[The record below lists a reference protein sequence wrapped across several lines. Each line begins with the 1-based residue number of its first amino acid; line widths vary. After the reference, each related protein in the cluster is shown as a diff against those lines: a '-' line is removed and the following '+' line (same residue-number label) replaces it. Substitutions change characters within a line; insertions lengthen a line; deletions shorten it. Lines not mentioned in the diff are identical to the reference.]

1 MPRKAGVTQD
11 FISPEQVLEFYRG
24 NEVKAK
30 AAMVEAEL
38 EGSTGL
44 ISDIFLYIPAIAC
57 RIELEI
63 IMHAGCAR
71 GSKQDPNLKNT
82 PGARVYRL
90 VTRDSLE
97 DLYAKKEETKS
108 KVVPLTADPRQG
120 ARDLLLSLYPSCIQI
135 QVAARSPEP

>member
-44 ISDIFLYIPAIAC
+44 
-57 RIELEI
+57 R
-63 IMHAGCAR
+63 
-71 GSKQDPNLKNT
+71 
-82 PGARVYRL
+82 
-90 VTRDSLE
+90 
-97 DLYAKKEETKS
+97 
-108 KVVPLTADPRQG
+108 
-120 ARDLLLSLYPSCIQI
+120 
-135 QVAARSPEP
+135 